1 MCGFIVFIG
10 PNGAVDVRFAEA
22 LETLHHRGPDATGM
36 EYAAGAVFGFKRLSI
51 IEVADGQQPARYGRW
66 TVVFNGAIYN
76 YRELRAELRNFSAAP
91 IVSEAEVIAA
101 AFEHWGPSA
110 LHRFRGMFALVAW
123 DAETG
128 TGYAARDPFGIKPL
142 YFMGNADGVYLAS
155 EKKALLPFA
164 GAEATRIDHD
174 ALSHYM
180 SMQYVPE
187 PATLTPAVRRLEAGH
202 LLTVRAADP
211 VPMTEAYF
219 RPSFRPVAVG
229 EREAV
234 SVIRDA
240 LRDSVHRH
248 LLAEVPV
255 GAFLSSGVDST
266 AVVAL
271 AREVDPNIRAYTVG
285 FSGSSYSE
293 VDVAQHSADELGVRL
308 TATYIT
314 PHDVIEALPKIV
326 WHLDDPVAD
335 PALVPLYFLAERA
348 ARDVA
353 VVVSGEGADELFGGY
368 EIYREPSSLAAVA
381 GLPTSVKRG
390 LRKLSTVL
398 PEGVKG
404 RSFLDRAT
412 TPIEERYWGNARIFS
427 PEQKADLLQG
437 HVVPLTDVTGP
448 VYERAAG
455 LDPVSAM
462 QYVDLS
468 TWLPGD
474 ILTKA
479 DRMTMAHSLELRVP
493 FLDRAVYAAAAG
505 LPARLKLGVTTKYAL
520 REAVREIVPSSIV
533 DRPKLGF
540 PTPTR
545 VWLRGLVG
553 EWAGD
558 VFAASTAGDLLDLA
572 YVQRL
577 LAAHRSGKVDNSRKV
592 WTVLM
597 FCLWHAQATA
607 PAPAVATFTRP
618 AATRPMADT
627 RVMAAIR

>member
-22 LETLHHRGPDATGM
+22 LETLHHRGPDASSM
-36 EYAAGAVFGFKRLSI
+36 EAVDGAVFGFKRLSI
-51 IEVADGQQPARYGRW
+51 IEVAGGQQPVRYGRW
-66 TVVFNGAIYN
+66 TVVFNGEIYN
-76 YRELRAELRNFSAAP
+76 YRELRDELAVVATAP

-123 DAETG
+123 DAQTG

-142 YFMGNADGVYLAS
+142 YYLGAPEGLYLAS

-164 GAEATRIDHD
+164 GPAATRVDHD

-187 PATLTPAVRRLEAGH
+187 PATLTPTVRRLEAGH
-202 LLTVRAADP
+202 VMTMVANDP
-211 VPMTEAYF
+211 VPAVEAYF
-219 RPSFRPVAVG
+219 RPTFRPVAVG
-229 EREAV
+229 EHAAV

-248 LLAEVPV
+248 LQAEVPV
-255 GAFLSSGVDST
+255 GAFLSSGIDST

-271 AREVDPNIRAYTVG
+271 AREVNPNIRAYTVG
-285 FSGSSYSE
+285 FSGDAYSE
-293 VDVAQHSADELGVRL
+293 VTVAQRTADELGVRL
-308 TATYIT
+308 TATFVT

-348 ARDVA
+348 ARDVT

-368 EIYREPSSLAAVA
+368 EIYREPASLAAVA
-381 GLPTSVKRG
+381 GLPVPLKRG

-412 TPIEERYWGNARIFS
+412 TPLEERYWGNARIFTA
-427 PEQKADLLQG
+427 EQKADLLQG

-448 VYERAAG
+448 VYERASG

-462 QYVDLS
+462 QYIDLN

-493 FLDRAVYAAAAG
+493 FLDRVVYAAAAT
-505 LPARLKLGVTTKYAL
+505 LPPELKLGRTTKYAM
-520 REAVREIVPSSIV
+520 REAVRGIVPSSIV

-545 VWLRGLVG
+545 AWLRGLVG
-553 EWAGD
+553 DWAGD
-558 VFAASTAGDLLDLA
+558 VFAASRAGDLIDLG
-572 YVQRL
+572 YVQGL
-577 LAAHRSGKVDNSRKV
+577 LAAHRSGKVDHSRKI

-607 PAPAVATFTRP
+607 PAPAVPSFARP
-618 AATRPMADT
+618 ATRL
-627 RVMAAIR
+627 AAAPA

>member
-1 MCGFIVFIG
+1 MCGFLVFIG
-10 PNGAVDVRFAEA
+10 PDGALDVRFAEA

-36 EYAAGAVFGFKRLSI
+36 EVADGAVFGFKRLSI
-51 IEVADGQQPARYGRW
+51 IEVSEGRQPARHGRW
-66 TVVFNGAIYN
+66 TAVFNGEIYN
-76 YRELRAELRNFSAAP
+76 YRELRDELSIVATEP
-91 IVSEAEVIAA
+91 IVSEAEVVAA

-110 LHRFRGMFALVAW
+110 LHRLRGMFALVVW

-142 YFMGNADGVYLAS
+142 YHLRTADGLYLAS

-164 GAEATRIDHD
+164 GPAASRVDHD

-202 LLTVRAADP
+202 VLTVRRSDP
-211 VPMTEAYF
+211 TPVVEAYF
-219 RPSFRPVAVG
+219 RPSFRPVRVG
-229 EREAV
+229 ADAAV

-240 LRDSVHRH
+240 LRDSVRRH
-248 LLAEVPV
+248 LQAEVPV
-255 GAFLSSGVDST
+255 GAFLSSGVDSS

-271 AREVDPNIRAYTVG
+271 AREVDPDIRTYTVG
-285 FSGSSYSE
+285 FSGDSHSE
-293 VDVAQHSADELGVRL
+293 VDVAQQTARELGVSL
-308 TATYIT
+308 TATFVT
-314 PHDVIEALPKIV
+314 PYDVIEALPRIV

-335 PALVPLYFLAERA
+335 PALVPLYFLAQRA
-348 ARDVA
+348 ARDVT
-353 VVVSGEGADELFGGY
+353 VVLSGEGADELFGGY
-368 EIYREPSSLAAVA
+368 EIYREPSALAAVA
-381 GLPTSVKRG
+381 GLPAPVKRG
-390 LRKLSTVL
+390 LRKLSAVL

-404 RSFLDRAT
+404 RGFLDRAT
-412 TPIEERYWGNARIFS
+412 TPIEERYWGNARIFNA
-427 PEQKADLLQG
+427 EQKADLLQG
-437 HVVPLTDVTGP
+437 HVVPVTDVTGP
-448 VYERAAG
+448 VYERTAG

-462 QYVDLS
+462 QYVDLN

-493 FLDRAVYAAAAG
+493 FLDRVVYAAAAA
-505 LPARLKLGVTTKYAL
+505 LPPHLKLNHTTKYAL
-520 REAVREIVPSSIV
+520 REAVRGIVPPAIV

-545 VWLRGLVG
+545 TWLRGIVG

-558 VFAASTAGDLLDLA
+558 MFAASGAGDLIDLA

-577 LAAHRSGKVDNSRKV
+577 LAAHRAGRADNSRKV

-597 FCLWHAQATA
+597 FCLWHAQAMA
-607 PAPAVATFTRP
+607 PAPAVPSFTRP
-618 AATRPMADT
+618 AADT
-627 RVMAAIR
+627 LVMAAIR

>member
-1 MCGFIVFIG
+1 MCGFLVFIG

-22 LETLHHRGPDATGM
+22 LETIHHRGPDASGM
-36 EYAAGAVFGFKRLSI
+36 EAVNGAVFGFKRLSI
-51 IEVADGQQPARYGRW
+51 IEIADGQQPVRYGRW
-66 TVVFNGAIYN
+66 TVVFNGEIYN
-76 YRELRAELRNFSAAP
+76 YRELRAELLTVATAP
-91 IVSEAEVIAA
+91 IVSEADVIAA

-142 YFMGNADGVYLAS
+142 YHTRTPEGLYLAS
-155 EKKALLPFA
+155 EKKALMPFVRPQA
-164 GAEATRIDHD
+164 GSAGGRVDHD

-187 PATLTPAVRRLEAGH
+187 PATLTPTVRRLQAGH
-202 LLTVRAADP
+202 LLTVRAGDP
-211 VPMTEAYF
+211 EPVVEAYF

-229 EREAV
+229 ERAAV
-234 SVIRDA
+234 GVVRDA

-271 AREVDPNIRAYTVG
+271 AREVKPDLRTYTVG
-285 FSGSSYSE
+285 FTGDTYSE
-293 VDVAQHSADELGVRL
+293 VDVAQRTARHLGVEL
-308 TATYIT
+308 TATFVT
-314 PHDVIEALPKIV
+314 PQDVIEALPRIV

-335 PALVPLYFLAERA
+335 PALVPLYFLARRA
-348 ARDVA
+348 AQDVT
-353 VVVSGEGADELFGGY
+353 VVLSGEGADELFGGY
-368 EIYREPSSLAAVA
+368 EIYREPAALAAVA
-381 GLPTSVKRG
+381 GLPPSLKRG

-412 TPIEERYWGNARIFS
+412 TPIEERYWGNARIFA

-462 QYVDLS
+462 QYVDLN

-493 FLDRAVYAAAAG
+493 FLDRVVYAAAAA
-505 LPARLKLGVTTKYAL
+505 LPPELKLARTTKYAL
-520 REAVREIVPSSIV
+520 REAVRGIVPDFVV

-545 VWLRGLVG
+545 AWLCGPVG

-558 VFAASTAGDLLDLA
+558 VFAASEAGDLVDLG
-572 YVQRL
+572 YVQGL
-577 LAAHRSGKVDNSRKV
+577 LAAHRAGRADHARKI

-597 FCLWHAQATA
+597 FCLWYAQATA
-607 PAPAVATFTRP
+607 PAPAVPSFARP
-618 AATRPMADT
+618 AVAVLA
-627 RVMAAIR
+627 

>member
-22 LETLHHRGPDATGM
+22 LETLHHRGPDASGM
-36 EYAAGAVFGFKRLSI
+36 EAVDGAVLGFKRLSI
-51 IEVADGQQPARYGRW
+51 IEVADGQQPVRYGRW
-66 TVVFNGAIYN
+66 TVVFNGEIYN
-76 YRELRAELRNFSAAP
+76 YRELRTELRAVAAAP
-91 IVSEAEVIAA
+91 VVSEADVIAA

-110 LHRFRGMFALVAW
+110 LHRFQGMFALVAW

-142 YFMGNADGVYLAS
+142 YHLGTPDGLYLAS

-164 GAEATRIDHD
+164 GADAARVDND

-202 LLTVRAADP
+202 VMTVTADDP
-211 VPMTEAYF
+211 VPVVEAYF
-219 RPSFRPVAVG
+219 RPTFRPVAVS
-229 EREAV
+229 ERAAV

-248 LLAEVPV
+248 LDAEVPV

-271 AREVDPNIRAYTVG
+271 AREVNPNIRAYTVG
-285 FSGSSYSE
+285 FSGETYSE
-293 VDVAQHSADELGVRL
+293 VDVAQRTADELGVRL
-308 TATYIT
+308 TATFVT
-314 PHDVIEALPKIV
+314 PHDVIEALPRIV

-348 ARDVA
+348 ARDVT

-368 EIYREPSSLAAVA
+368 EIYREPSAVAAVA
-381 GLPTSVKRG
+381 GLPDPVKRG

-412 TPIEERYWGNARIFS
+412 TPLEERYWGNARIFT
-427 PEQKADLLQG
+427 PDQKADLLLG

-462 QYVDLS
+462 QYVDLN

-493 FLDRAVYAAAAG
+493 FLDRMVYAAAAG
-505 LPARLKLGVTTKYAL
+505 LPAKLKLGATTKYAL
-520 REAVREIVPSSIV
+520 REAVRGIVPDSIV

-545 VWLRGLVG
+545 IWLRGMVG

-558 VFAASTAGDLLDLA
+558 VFAASGAGDLVDLA

-577 LAAHRSGKVDNSRKV
+577 LAAHRTGRVDHSRKV

-607 PAPAVATFTRP
+607 PAPAVPSFARP
-618 AATRPMADT
+618 A
-627 RVMAAIR
+627 VAAAR

>member
-22 LETLHHRGPDATGM
+22 LETIHHRGPDASGL
-36 EYAAGAVFGFKRLSI
+36 EAVDGAVFGFKRLSI

-66 TVVFNGAIYN
+66 TVVFNGEIYN
-76 YRELRAELRNFSAAP
+76 YRELRAELRPVAAAP

-110 LHRFRGMFALVAW
+110 LHRLRGMFALVAW
-123 DAETG
+123 DAG
-128 TGYAARDPFGIKPL
+128 SGVGYAARDPFGIKPL
-142 YFMGNADGVYLAS
+142 YYTGTPDGLYLAS
-155 EKKALLPFA
+155 EKKALLPFL
-164 GAEATRIDHD
+164 GAAADRVDHD

-202 LLTVRAADP
+202 LLTVRADDP
-211 VPMTEAYF
+211 VPLTEAYF
-219 RPSFRPVAVG
+219 RPAFRPVDVGQEAAV
-229 EREAV
+229 AA
-234 SVIRDA
+234 IRDA

-248 LLAEVPV
+248 LQAEVPV
-255 GAFLSSGVDST
+255 GAFLSSGIDST

-271 AREVDPNIRAYTVG
+271 AREVNPAIRAYTVG
-285 FSGSSYSE
+285 FSGDSYSE
-293 VDVAQHSADELGVRL
+293 VNVAQQTADELGVRL
-308 TATYIT
+308 TATYVT
-314 PHDVIEALPKIV
+314 PHDVIEALPRIV

-348 ARDVA
+348 ARDVT

-381 GLPTSVKRG
+381 GLPASVKRG

-412 TPIEERYWGNARIFS
+412 TPLEERYWGNARIFT

-462 QYVDLS
+462 QYVDLN

-493 FLDRAVYAAAAG
+493 FLDRVVYAAAAA
-505 LPARLKLGVTTKYAL
+505 LPTELKLGVTTKYAM
-520 REAVREIVPSSIV
+520 REAVRDFVPASIV
-533 DRPKLGF
+533 DRRKLGF
-540 PTPTR
+540 PTPTKA
-545 VWLRGLVG
+545 WLRGLVG

-558 VFAASTAGDLLDLA
+558 VFAASDAGDLIDLG
-572 YVQRL
+572 YVQGL
-577 LAAHRSGKVDNSRKV
+577 LAAHRAGRADHARKI

-597 FCLWHAQATA
+597 FCLWHAQVTA
-607 PAPAVATFTRP
+607 PAPAVTSFARPLAVATG
-618 AATRPMADT
+618 
-627 RVMAAIR
+627 

>member
-10 PNGAVDVRFAEA
+10 PNGAVDVRFPEA

-36 EYAAGAVFGFKRLSI
+36 EIVDGAVFGFKRLSI
-51 IEVADGQQPARYGRW
+51 IEVVDGQQPARYGRW

-76 YRELRAELRNFSAAP
+76 YRELRDELRIVATEP
-91 IVSEAEVIAA
+91 IVNEAEVIAA

-110 LHRFRGMFALVAW
+110 LHRLRGMFALVAW

-142 YFMGNADGVYLAS
+142 YHLRTPDGLYLAS

-164 GAEATRIDHD
+164 GPIAGRIDHD

-187 PATLTPAVRRLEAGH
+187 PATLTPTLRRLEAGH
-202 LLTVRAADP
+202 VLTVRTTDP
-211 VPMTEAYF
+211 TPVVEAYF
-219 RPSFRPVAVG
+219 RPTFRPVAVG
-229 EREAV
+229 ERAAV

-255 GAFLSSGVDST
+255 GAFLSSGIDSA

-271 AREVDPNIRAYTVG
+271 AREVDPDIRAYTVG
-285 FSGSSYSE
+285 FSGNTYSE
-293 VDVAQHSADELGVRL
+293 VDVAQRTADELGVRL
-308 TATYIT
+308 TATFVT
-314 PHDVIEALPKIV
+314 PYDVIEALPRIV

-335 PALVPLYFLAERA
+335 PALVPLYFLAQRA
-348 ARDVA
+348 ARDVT

-368 EIYREPSSLAAVA
+368 EIYREPSALAAVA
-381 GLPTSVKRG
+381 GLPAPVKRG

-398 PEGVKG
+398 PEGLRG

-462 QYVDLS
+462 QYVDLN

-493 FLDRAVYAAAAG
+493 FLDRVVYAAAAG
-505 LPARLKLGVTTKYAL
+505 LPAHLKLGRTTKYAL
-520 REAVREIVPSSIV
+520 REAMRGIVPPSIV

-545 VWLRGLVG
+545 IWLRGMVG

-558 VFAASTAGDLLDLA
+558 VFAASGAGDLIDLA

-577 LAAHRSGKVDNSRKV
+577 LAAHRAGKADHSRKI

-597 FCLWHAQATA
+597 FCLWHTQATA
-607 PAPAVATFTRP
+607 PAPAVPTFTRP
-618 AATRPMADT
+618 LADT
-627 RVMAAIR
+627 LVMAALH